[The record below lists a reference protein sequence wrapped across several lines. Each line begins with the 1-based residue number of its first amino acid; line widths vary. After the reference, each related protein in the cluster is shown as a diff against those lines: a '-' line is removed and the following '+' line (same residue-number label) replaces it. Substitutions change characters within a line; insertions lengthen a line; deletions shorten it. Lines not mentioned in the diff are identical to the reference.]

1 MIETRHLRRQTFV
14 IHLVVIEPIDRKHCA
29 TYMSEPHG
37 VVPQE
42 ADEAVRDV
50 DALWFDPDP
59 KRRSGDSLRVI
70 GYSHTANAVL
80 TVILVRKESG
90 FGWYD
95 ANGWRSN
102 STERRMYE
110 EEG

>member
-1 MIETRHLRRQTFV
+1 M
-14 IHLVVIEPIDRKHCA
+14 VIEPIDWKHRA
-29 TYMSEPHG
+29 TYMTERHG
-37 VVPQE
+37 VLPEE

-59 KRRSGDSLRVI
+59 KSRSGDSVRVI
-70 GYSHTANAVL
+70 GYSHTASAVL
-80 TVILVRKESG
+80 TVILVGKESG
-90 FGWYD
+90 FGWYG

-110 EEG
+110 EVSEDEQ